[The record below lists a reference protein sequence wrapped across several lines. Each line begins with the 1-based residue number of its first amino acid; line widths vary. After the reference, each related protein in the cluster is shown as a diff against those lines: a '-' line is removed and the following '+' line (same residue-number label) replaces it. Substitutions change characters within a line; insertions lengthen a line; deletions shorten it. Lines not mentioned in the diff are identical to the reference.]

1 MRRRNGCKQT
11 DIYNFKVKVREFLLD
26 LINGIKS
33 MMSVLFIVPLIIST
47 PIAAQ
52 DNDGLQLLPFN
63 DRLQL
68 LPFVQIGED
77 GINDGLQLLP
87 FVPIDDGLELLPF
100 TGEIIRFPGEDGSI
114 GESDGNI
121 DPSNTASVN
130 SWGSGFNVSYEYEVT
145 ESDTGG
151 GLLNEWRLDIRFSGS
166 STIVDA
172 WIPGGYNGGL
182 DEFSAPGLYYITNE
196 NFDFIDQF
204 SAGETITFF
213 IQGQGSDFDPSS
225 LSINFESLTQIDSTA
240 SATAGGELA
249 CESPTPISLPFS
261 FDGQGEY
268 CWEVTGD
275 VDFINSWNVN
285 SVTVNG
291 EEHIGYRF
299 VSQLPPVVD
308 GSYIIQYSSSV
319 PYGHFEISGTN

>member
-1 MRRRNGCKQT
+1 MRRRNGCKRT
-11 DIYNFKVKVREFLLD
+11 DICNFKVKEFLLD
-26 LINGIKS
+26 LINRIKS

-52 DNDGLQLLPFN
+52 DDGVF
-63 DRLQL
+63 RLQ
-68 LPFVQIGED
+68 PFA
-77 GINDGLQLLP
+77 
-87 FVPIDDGLELLPF
+87 PI
-100 TGEIIRFPGEDGSI
+100 GEDGSI
-114 GESDGNI
+114 GESAGNI
-121 DPSNTASVN
+121 EPSNTASVN

-151 GLLNEWRLDIRFSGS
+151 GLLNEWRLDIRYSGS

-291 EEHIGYRF
+291 EEHVGYRN